1 MGSGSE
7 AGVGSVACFGR
18 VRRCGVPDERLERL
32 PQSTANLAG
41 CDKGFYLYPENSGK
55 PLGHP
60 KREVV

>member
-1 MGSGSE
+1 M
-7 AGVGSVACFGR
+7 
-18 VRRCGVPDERLERL
+18 RLERL

-60 KREVV
+60 KREVVWSYLCCEKILQLLAGEWFGVR